1 MSEILKEFWIFTKEG
16 EPLVN
21 FYRDPNANGSFN
33 YRDVTFDHQKL
44 DEIKDLIVYNLQNS
58 SWDKKNIMKLE
69 NELIMYG
76 QCLQNNLIIFYK
88 TNPNT
93 KEKKILNLCQ
103 SISGILEN
111 TYPSYKLE
119 FWDGNLSYFEKLRKK
134 VALYF
139 KMSRL

>member
-1 MSEILKEFWIFTKEG
+1 MSEILEEFWIFSKEG

-21 FYRDPNANGSFN
+21 FYRDLNANGAFN
-33 YRDVTFDHQKL
+33 YRDVTFDQPKL
-44 DEIKDLIVYNLQNS
+44 DEIKDLIVSNLQS
-58 SWDKKNIMKLE
+58 SSRDKKSIMKMD

-88 TNPNT
+88 TNPNI

-103 SISGILEN
+103 AISGILEN
-111 TYPSYKLE
+111 AYPSDKLE

-134 VALYF
+134 VGLYF
-139 KMSRL
+139 KMSSL